1 MEDIAPALLND
12 LQQAF
17 AEKLDAS
24 DGIRRLLKAI
34 RDGTGTYIEAGD
46 YAWEVGDALA
56 NVFGERLSSAVLP
69 DGRMYYNIADR
80 VIRPLLEQDY
90 ALVAE
95 AARTVQQHLNEK
107 AELGLKAQAA
117 PLNVDR
123 IDGIIDRVSAAESFD
138 DVRWLLGDPVRTFSQ
153 SIVDATLKAN
163 MDFQGKAGLSPKIH
177 RKATGKCCEWC
188 QQLAGTYRYPDTP
201 DDVYRRHNNCRCTV
215 EYDGGD
221 AKNFRNVWTKKWT
234 TAEERDRIENRKSIT
249 SVTSG
254 RHSPIDIISRSAG
267 QVGATDGDTVIT
279 AAEPFDF
286 TNKTAINTA
295 ISIFLEQHSSSPVE
309 HAIVISPDGHLYRLT
324 GTNFN
329 VNTALIGED
338 ALIGSI
344 GAHNHP
350 VWPAFDQGDSFSRAD
365 VIFTVH
371 YKTGKEYLSTG
382 NKRYSFEYTGSLS
395 ADEIAEAYDTA
406 IYQAR
411 EQAFASNTILEYEQ
425 EAAMRILANSL
436 EGFVFNENV

>member
-24 DGIRRLLKAI
+24 DEIRRLLKAI

-80 VIRPLLEQDY
+80 VIRPLLEQDH

-123 IDGIIDRVSAAESFD
+123 IDGILDRVSAAESFD
-138 DVRWLLGDPVRTFSQ
+138 DVSWLLGDPVRTFSQ

-163 MDFQGKAGLSPKIH
+163 VDFQGKAGLSPKIH

-188 QQLAGTYRYPDTP
+188 QQLAGVYRYPDTP

-221 AKNFRNVWTKKWT
+221 AKNFQNVWTKKWT
-234 TAEERDRIENRKSIT
+234 TAEERDRIEARKQIGFLSDNGRRYIEDIVIGR
-249 SVTSG
+249 SVG
-254 RHSPIDIISRSAG
+254 AKAKNYNIIDPDTGEYFHFAEGSKIQNIEVFAGFGTKRALNSEVSAG
-267 QVGATDGDTVIT
+267 L
-279 AAEPFDF
+279 
-286 TNKTAINTA
+286 
-295 ISIFLEQHSSSPVE
+295 SEQIGGSPE
-309 HAIVISPDGHLYRLT
+309 KWQHCKGHGIIDYY
-324 GTNFN
+324 
-329 VNTALIGED
+329 GED
-338 ALIGSI
+338 R
-344 GAHNHP
+344 
-350 VWPAFDQGDSFSRAD
+350 PAEVHWFQEE
-365 VIFTVH
+365 TV
-371 YKTGKEYLSTG
+371 GKVKFKI
-382 NKRYSFEYTGSLS
+382 KRWLG
-395 ADEIAEAYDTA
+395 
-406 IYQAR
+406 
-411 EQAFASNTILEYEQ
+411 
-425 EAAMRILANSL
+425 
-436 EGFVFNENV
+436 